1 MSKRESTALR
11 IAADPRDRVRELIV
25 MRGLV
30 ARAPLALVVGALATM
45 TSGCSGRE
53 CASGTIAIGDEC
65 RPAQAQVQ
73 CGPGFKVVGFECRP
87 DDDWVKKYCD
97 PATTEFKSGKCVG
110 TGGPAGPCK
119 ADCPA
124 ADGNTICVA
133 GRVLEFRSLLTQ
145 GSQGATPVK
154 ADSGVE
160 VALYD
165 PVVFAQ
171 QPGGKP
177 LATVDIKDDNGCFT
191 VPRIEVPGLL
201 PLFAAG
207 VRPKVTGAAT
217 PFVQAAI
224 GLHVE
229 RGTNLTTAEV
239 VAVNQSTTDAWGVS
253 DLLSKGSLALWYRS
267 KTSGANIDGVKA
279 TKGGETLDD
288 VLYLNADGSGIDAAA
303 TATSAAGIIIAT
315 GALLNTYSGAKT
327 GCSFKS
333 MLSASALATF
343 FLLPIPGEGC

>member
-11 IAADPRDRVRELIV
+11 IARDLIV
-25 MRGLV
+25 VRDLVPVRDLV
-30 ARAPLALVVGALATM
+30 ARAPWALVLGALVTM
-45 TSGCSGRE
+45 TPGCGDRE
-53 CASGTIAIGDEC
+53 CASGTVAIGDEC

-87 DDDWVKKYCD
+87 DDDWVKHYCD

-165 PVVFAQ
+165 PLAFVGDPDGA
-171 QPGGKP
+171 P
-177 LATVDIKDDNGCFT
+177 LATAEIEDDNGCFT
-191 VPRIEVPGLL
+191 VPRVKVPLL
-201 PLFAAG
+201 SLFAAG
-207 VRPKVTGAAT
+207 VRPKVAGAETA
-217 PFVQAAI
+217 FVRAAV
-224 GLHVE
+224 GLAVE
-229 RGTNLTTAEV
+229 SPAQNLATAEV
-239 VAVNQSTTDAWGVS
+239 LAVTRSTTDAWGVS
-253 DLLSKGSLALWYRS
+253 DLLSAGSLALWYRS
-267 KTSGANIDGVKA
+267 GTSGAGVAGVSA
-279 TKGGETLDD
+279 TVAGAPLVGGR
-288 VLYLNADGSGIDAAA
+288 YLNADGSGIDAAA
-303 TATSAAGIIIAT
+303 TATSAAGIVIAT
-315 GALLNTYSGAKT
+315 PAAVNSYGGTKA
-327 GCSFKS
+327 GCSFDGR
-333 MLSASALATF
+333 LVGSAPTALF
-343 FLLPIPGEGC
+343 FLPFLGQGC